1 MSYEI
6 ATVSHSQLYIVDDL
20 QFKEYYSIKG
30 SVRGSFFAL
39 AQLKNN

>member
-1 MSYEI
+1 MSNEI
-6 ATVSHSQLYIVDDL
+6 ATVSHSQLYIVDDP

-30 SVRGSFFAL
+30 SVQGSFFAL